1 MNRKM
6 IAHILAKMLG
16 VEALLLILPALVGV
30 IYQEKS
36 TVYFLPPILLLAL
49 IYVIGGRK
57 KPENSTIYAKEG
69 MVVVALAWILWSL
82 FGALPFFLSG
92 YIPSYL
98 DAFFETVSGFT
109 TTGSSIMPD
118 VEILPQ
124 CMHFWRSFTH
134 WIGGMGVL
142 VFVMVLTSLDKKNS
156 MYLMRAEVPG
166 PEKDKL
172 VPKMMST
179 ARILYGM
186 YFALTALE
194 VILLMFGGLSLF
206 DSLIHSFGSAGTGGF
221 SNYADSVGHFDSAY
235 VDGVITVFMILFGVN
250 FSLYFLI
257 LIKEYKSVWK
267 NEELRAYFGIIAA
280 ATAVITFNIL
290 PQYGSVTKAFRYAVF
305 QVGTI
310 ITTTGYAT
318 TDFNLWPM
326 LSKCI
331 LIALMIIGACAS
343 STGGGIKVS
352 RFLIAMKSIKREVKQ
367 MAHPKS
373 VNLICVNGKKMSNDV
388 IRSVFV
394 YFMAYAGIAGL
405 SVLIVSAD
413 NFDFATTFSSVMA
426 TLNNIGPGIEDVGA
440 TGNFSAF
447 SPLSKL
453 VFCFD
458 MLAGRL
464 EIFPFLM
471 LFKTKVWRRKFW

>member
-142 VFVMVLTSLDKKNS
+142 VFLLSLLPLAGGYHMN
-156 MYLMRAEVPG
+156 LMKAESPG
-166 PEKDKL
+166 PSVSKL
-172 VPKMMST
+172 VPKVQQT
-179 ARILYGM
+179 AKILYTIYIGM
-186 YFALTALE
+186 TLFQI
-194 VILLMFGGLSLF
+194 ILLLIGRIPLF
-206 DSLIHSFGSAGTGGF
+206 DTLCISFGTAGTGGF
-221 SNYADSVGHFDSAY
+221 GIVNDSMGSYSTYCQV
-235 VDGVITVFMILFGVN
+235 VTTIFMILFGVN
-250 FSLYFLI
+250 FSAYYLLLTKKFVQAF
-257 LIKEYKSVWK
+257 KF
-267 NEELRAYFGIIAA
+267 EEVRYYFGIILAA
-280 ATAVITFNIL
+280 ILVIGLNTAHLFRNL
-290 PQYGSVTKAFRYAVF
+290 GEAFQQAAF
-305 QVGTI
+305 QVGSI
-310 ITTTGYAT
+310 ITTTG
-318 TDFNLWPM
+318 
-326 LSKCI
+326 
-331 LIALMIIGACAS
+331 
-343 STGGGIKVS
+343 
-352 RFLIAMKSIKREVKQ
+352 
-367 MAHPKS
+367 
-373 VNLICVNGKKMSNDV
+373 
-388 IRSVFV
+388 
-394 YFMAYAGIAGL
+394 
-405 SVLIVSAD
+405 
-413 NFDFATTFSSVMA
+413 FSS
-426 TLNNIGPGIEDVGA
+426 GPLCPKR
-440 TGNFSAF
+440 FSYF
-447 SPLSKL
+447 
-453 VFCFD
+453 
-458 MLAGRL
+458 
-464 EIFPFLM
+464 
-471 LFKTKVWRRKFW
+471 